1 MVEVV
6 EKQFI
11 TQSSRHHNGRM
22 SSDKTHPENG
32 QVTGFSQ
39 SKSRQQCCNGRIQNK
54 TYTVQYSNDTE
65 QTWVIPLFWQEQLQK
80 LKMPLFSSIKADLK
94 IGPRVFKAAVSVFF
108 SHLVV
113 KAYIT
118 FKCTTEG
125 AVWQPCACVCA
136 AIVTFATLHDCS
148 GKEICFL
155 ISGWAAIVEE
165 VTLACTHTHFET
177 DSHNLFIVFSKT
189 TSIKEQIHTFHHAFH
204 SQSVQLCVHV

>member
-1 MVEVV
+1 MATSV
-6 EKQFI
+6 FCI
-11 TQSSRHHNGRM
+11 CTSGSRHHNRRM
-22 SSDKTHPENG
+22 SSGKTHPENG

-113 KAYIT
+113 KAFMT
-118 FKCTTEG
+118 FKSATESQM
-125 AVWQPCACVCA
+125 WQTCACVRV
-136 AIVTFATLHDCS
+136 AIVTFATIQWLLWQRRD
-148 GKEICFL
+148 
-155 ISGWAAIVEE
+155 
-165 VTLACTHTHFET
+165 
-177 DSHNLFIVFSKT
+177 LF
-189 TSIKEQIHTFHHAFH
+189 
-204 SQSVQLCVHV
+204 